1 MNRTILKKG
10 MNLVL
15 NLDIRRKEFMPKTFP
30 FPPGETRETFTK
42 KIIDVTSDIF
52 SIVKVNFQFIS
63 DLSEEEIKNLVEYI
77 EKKGLIPWV
86 DYKLGDIGTTNDH
99 SLYNLNNMGF
109 KGITIHQIIGY
120 EEGIRNILNNAQ
132 KYKMDVISLAYMSH
146 KGAENYFNVQL
157 KNGKRL
163 YEKII
168 EDGIKWGVTG
178 FVIGATIEGE
188 VLLRILKKFP
198 ENKKFLILIPGFGAQ
213 NGNYSILKL
222 FKSYENIIPL
232 PSNGR
237 EIIYAWVKSDLSFPE
252 ACRSTALKFKEKI
265 QKYLN

>member
-1 MNRTILKKG
+1 MNRTKLKKG

-15 NLDIRRKEFMPKTFP
+15 NLDIRRKDFMPDKFP
-30 FPPGETRETFTK
+30 FPTGETRETFAK
-42 KIIDVTSDIF
+42 KIIDVTNEIF

-63 DLSEEEIKNLVEYI
+63 DLSEEKIKNLVEYI
-77 EKKGLIPWV
+77 ECKGLIPWV

-109 KGITIHQIIGY
+109 KGITIHQIIGF
-120 EEGIRNILNNAQ
+120 EDGVSNILNKAQ

-146 KGAENYFNVQL
+146 KGAKNYFNVHVGH
-157 KNGKRL
+157 GKRL
-163 YEKII
+163 YEKFI
-168 EDGIKWGVTG
+168 EDGIEWGVTG
-178 FVIGATIEGE
+178 FVIGATIKIK
-188 VLLRILKKFP
+188 VLSSILKKFP
-198 ENKKFLILIPGFGAQ
+198 KDKEFFILIPGFGAQ
-213 NGNYSILKL
+213 RGNYSILKL

-237 EIIYAWVKSDLSFPE
+237 EIIYAWVNPGLSFPE